1 MEHDLRPPREAR
13 TAAFVAVTKTGKNPH
28 LKLWLLFG
36 MVVAALLL
44 VLLVL
49 PSMVEDPIPG
59 SPAPVVES
67 VQKAVPE
74 KMQDVEVADQ
84 FRVDAEHALQSFL
97 RTQAQP
103 GLSNAEIWSG
113 ESWQMAIDTAARG
126 DKEFGQGNFAP
137 ALKAYK
143 DAGTQL
149 QTILDKR
156 EQTLQT
162 SLAAGWRYLQENA
175 VKEAKSAFG
184 MVLAMQADHQEAQSG
199 LERAAVREQV
209 LDFMTSGQQA
219 EVSGNLQ
226 LAAGAYG
233 SALQLDPLYSPA
245 REALEEV
252 ELTLRDI
259 AFQDSMGR
267 ALLALDNGKFAM
279 AEKALMEADKIK
291 PGNPVVAETRQRL
304 LAARRQ
310 ASLDSLRLAAE
321 ALVKKEDWTAAA
333 RIYRR
338 ALAIDPQAAFARNG
352 LARAQEKQQLHQQL
366 DHYLSDTARL
376 YSDEPLDNAR
386 KLLAANQQVAVGEPL
401 LAKKLAALQQA
412 VTLAVIPVDLLILS
426 DNLTEVSIYKVGRFG
441 SFEQKQLSLRPG
453 KYTITGSRL
462 GYRDV
467 LKVVELKPGMS
478 GQSLTIRSEEKF

>member
-1 MEHDLRPPREAR
+1 MKNDLRPPREAR
-13 TAAFVAVTKTGKNPH
+13 NEASESITKTAKNLH

-36 MVVAALLL
+36 MVVMALLM

-49 PSMVEDPIPG
+49 PSLVEDPISSQPG
-59 SPAPVVES
+59 PVVES

-74 KMQDVEVADQ
+74 KPLETVVVDQ
-84 FRVDAEHALQSFL
+84 FRIDAERALQSFL

-103 GLSNAEIWSG
+103 GLRDAEIWAG
-113 ESWQMAIDTAARG
+113 ESWQMAIDNAARG

-137 ALKAYK
+137 ALEAYK
-143 DAGTQL
+143 YAGTQL
-149 QTILDKR
+149 QTILESR
-156 EQTLQT
+156 EQILQDN
-162 SLAAGWRYLQENA
+162 LASGWQYLQENA
-175 VKEAKSAFG
+175 VNEASAAFEL
-184 MVLAMQADHQEAQSG
+184 VIAMQADHPDAQMG

-209 LDFMTSGQQA
+209 LEFMLSARQA
-219 EVSGNLQ
+219 EVSSTLQ
-226 LAAGAYG
+226 MAAGAYS

-245 REALEEV
+245 REALETV
-252 ELTLRDI
+252 EFTLRDL

-310 ASLDSLRLAAE
+310 AGLDSLRLAAE
-321 ALVKKEDWTAAA
+321 VLVKKEDWTAAA
-333 RIYRR
+333 KIYRR
-338 ALAIDPQAAFARNG
+338 ALAIDSQAAFARNG
-352 LARAQEKQQLHQQL
+352 LAQAQEKQQLHQQL
-366 DHYLSDTARL
+366 DHYLSDAARL

-386 KLLAANQQVAVGEPL
+386 KLLAANQQTTVGEPL
-401 LAKKLAALQQA
+401 LTKKLAALQQA
-412 VTLAVIPVDLLILS
+412 VALAVIPVDLLILS
-426 DNLTEVSIYKVGRFG
+426 DNLTRITIYKVGRFG
-441 SFEQKQLSLRPG
+441 SFEQKQFSLRPG
-453 KYTITGSRL
+453 KYTITGSRQ

-478 GQSLTIRSEEKF
+478 GQSLTIRSEEKI